1 MKPSPSLPQHDAA
14 NAEDRK
20 QLLYAARQQY
30 QYDHDYLSPLAMLFV
45 PHAWPPSLEED
56 VIGPLRDLPDAER
69 VAPEFLYPRW
79 APAFST
85 LPSNNRRIHVN
96 PDGGLPV

>member
-1 MKPSPSLPQHDAA
+1 MNPSPSLPQHDAA

-56 VIGPLRDLPDAER
+56 VIGPCGTCPMPS
-69 VAPEFLYPRW
+69 VSPRNSCIHGGR
-79 APAFST
+79 P
-85 LPSNNRRIHVN
+85 PSPRSRPTIAASM
-96 PDGGLPV
+96 